1 MTSPTHDATALA
13 VALVLFPPA
22 GDASGLYVTVG
33 LIALMGVAEAQANA
47 RKRREEKQRRE
58 QVRKLKERGV
68 RNAEEEVD
76 PVRWHGPPR
85 RVTRPL
91 RLLALLGAA
100 SAGWPLAVALACARL
115 PDQLEVGPIDHR
127 RLTHFLVTA
136 GVLVFGLRYGLGLL
150 VPTQLGAA
158 EARDAS
164 EAFATGYV
172 THIAA
177 DGCTRSG
184 VPMFWPVCRD
194 DVHLVPERVRVRGRE
209 FKVAPRTGG
218 PVDVLVMLAALA
230 SVALAAQG

>member
-22 GDASGLYVTVG
+22 GDARGLYVTVG
-33 LIALMGVAEAQANA
+33 LIAAMGLAEGRANA
-47 RKRREEKQRRE
+47 RKRREERHRRE
-58 QVRKLKERGV
+58 VVRELRERGV
-68 RNAEEEVD
+68 RDAEDEVEQ
-76 PVRWHGPPR
+76 VRWHGPRR

-91 RLLALLGAA
+91 RLLALVGAA

-136 GVLVFGLRYGLGLL
+136 GVLVLGVRHGLGLL
-150 VPTQLGAA
+150 VPAQLSAP
-158 EARDAS
+158 EARDAAD
-164 EAFATGYV
+164 AFATGYA